1 MYFLLGWPSK
11 EVEVETIELYLLNSM
26 WEKFE
31 AMYVNYTML
40 INEDEMLFLLTSLL
54 LSWLITISDIF
65 WLKSFMDLFWVFFF
79 FGLNNK

>member
-1 MYFLLGWPSK
+1 MYFLLGWASK

-40 INEDEMLFLLTSLL
+40 TNEDEMLFLLTSLL

-65 WLKSFMDLFWVFFF
+65 RLKSFMDLFWGFFF